1 MNQSTAIA
9 AYAESHR
16 MQVVQTYIDEE
27 RSGLDFGGR
36 WAATAIKYVQLSNAD
51 YEAVL
56 VYDVN
61 RRGGLQNSNEAAYCA
76 SWRARHFH
84 RWAHCPDIA
93 GWRPLA

>member
-1 MNQSTAIA
+1 MNQSIAIA
-9 AYAESHR
+9 AYAEAHR

-27 RSGLDFGGR
+27 RSGLDLGGR
-36 WAATAIKYVQLSNAD
+36 WAAAAIKYVKFSNAD

-61 RRGGLQNSNEAAYCA
+61 RRGGFKTLTRQPTAPVG
-76 SWRARHFH
+76 ARHFH

-93 GWRPLA
+93 GWQPLA